1 MAQERIL
8 VVDDEAAIRT
18 MLQKVL
24 EYEGF
29 EVTTAGT
36 VAEALAL
43 ISQFRYH
50 VLISDLNMGHPAD
63 GFVVVSAMRRT
74 NPETLTF
81 ILTGYPDFDSALEA
95 LRQNVNDYLVKATP
109 VEELINKIKTGLATG
124 NSRPNSAKTERVPD
138 IVESQRDWIVEQ
150 WLQGV
155 KGNAELMRVH
165 LGDGE
170 RTDHVPDLLKEATGH
185 ARGADVGRER
195 QKAAEQH
202 GTLRYHQGYTVPMLV
217 LETQLLQHALST
229 CISKHFM
236 RLDLSHL
243 VSDVTNISDTLMNS
257 LCESSRAFMK
267 QYEWNST
274 RTDRRSG

>member
-1 MAQERIL
+1 MPQEKIL

-24 EYEGF
+24 EFEGF

-43 ISQFRYH
+43 ISQFRFD

-109 VEELINKIKTGLATG
+109 VEELIGKIRTGLATG
-124 NSRPNSAKTERVPD
+124 NPRNDPAKTKRVPD
-138 IVESQRDWIVEQ
+138 IVESDRDWIVEQ
-150 WLQGV
+150 WLERV
-155 KGNAELMRVH
+155 KGNSELMRVR
-165 LGDGE
+165 LGEAE
-170 RTDHVPDLLKEATGH
+170 RKDHVPALLDEAIGH
-185 ARGADVGRER
+185 ARGGEVGEER
-195 QKAAEQH
+195 QQAAEHH
-202 GTLRYHQGYTVPMLV
+202 GTLRYHQGYTVPMLI
-217 LETQLLQHALST
+217 LETRLLQHSLSS

-236 RLDLSHL
+236 ELELSHL
-243 VSDVTNISDTLMNS
+243 VSDVTNVSDTIMKS

-274 RTDRRSG
+274 RADRRSG